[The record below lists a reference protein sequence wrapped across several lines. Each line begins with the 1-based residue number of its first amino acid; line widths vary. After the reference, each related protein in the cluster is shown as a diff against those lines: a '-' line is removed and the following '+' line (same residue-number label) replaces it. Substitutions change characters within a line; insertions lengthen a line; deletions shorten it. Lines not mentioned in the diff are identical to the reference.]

1 LASKFKLGRLL
12 DRQVAGVGALQDF
25 VDEGGGMV
33 EHGDQGKE
41 GARRIVVLGA
51 LSAIAEA
58 ATRIWAAQGA
68 HLLLAGRGRDR
79 LESVAVDLRIRG
91 GKVDIF
97 PGDLADLACEP
108 ALRQMTEQLGG
119 LDVVLVAYGVLPDQ
133 KVAESDANV
142 AQRSFA
148 TNFTSAAAWC
158 MAAANILETQ
168 RRGALIVIGSV
179 AGDRGRASNY
189 VYGAA
194 KGGLGILVQ
203 GIAHRL
209 ARVGAK
215 AVLIR
220 PGFVDTP
227 MTAHMLPKGLLWSKP
242 GKIAEIIVRA
252 SAENSATPP
261 VIYAPWFWWWIML
274 VIRLIPAFIFHR
286 TKL

>member
-1 LASKFKLGRLL
+1 MRGNH
-12 DRQVAGVGALQDF
+12 QGQD
-25 VDEGGGMV
+25 
-33 EHGDQGKE
+33 

-58 ATRIWAAQGA
+58 AARIWAAQGA
-68 HLLLAGRGRDR
+68 HLVLAGRGQDR
-79 LESVAVDLRIRG
+79 LESVAADLRIRG
-91 GKVDIF
+91 AKVDIF
-97 PGDLADLACEP
+97 PGDLTDMECET
-108 ALRQMTEQLGG
+108 ALRQMVERLGG
-119 LDVVLVAYGVLPDQ
+119 VDVVLVAYGVLTDQ
-133 KVAESDANV
+133 KLAETDSQV

-148 TNFTSAAAWC
+148 TNFTSAAAWSLS
-158 MAAANILETQ
+158 AANIFETQ

-194 KGGLGILVQ
+194 KAGLGVLVQ
-203 GIAHRL
+203 GISHRL

-220 PGFVDTP
+220 PGYVDTP
-227 MTAHMLPKGLLWSKP
+227 MTAHMTPKGLLWAKP

-252 SAENSATPP
+252 SAEDGTPPP
-261 VIYAPWFWWWIML
+261 VIYAPWFWRWIML
-274 VIRLIPAFIFHR
+274 VIRLTPAFIFHR